1 MENKKLSLDVNNIS
15 LMRPNANVDPIYGP
29 YESKQDAADALN
41 EYKDIV
47 KPGKIFSVNE
57 NNVVHQYVLTTDIS
71 STTVT
76 NIDSVA
82 KKSANTEELAQVR
95 NELWRELTDLQDN
108 LDENV
113 ARIDE
118 EIANIDVNM
127 TSSDSV
133 QFVDGQG
140 QASYCNV
147 SLARNAKS
155 ASVSDGITNP
165 LVISSSV
172 GDKGL
177 TINMGKL
184 VSKTPDNPLD
194 FTNDGILLS
203 YGEGLTVESGSLVLS
218 NSAVDRYI
226 SGWSPIYLG
235 SEFPNDDFPYFTIR
249 VGSAL
254 RISSGSNPSLF
265 VQIHDKGGIALTPF
279 GLAIST
285 GIGIGTDAQGRVNV
299 NYSQGITTNNNNDII
314 ANIGSGLIF
323 VDNKITVRRFD
334 DSLAFAPS
342 GALKVNVDD
351 VTIKLSSSASSSALY
366 VDQSQIHP
374 TISATKGS
382 TTGVITSGDNQN
394 IQLGTGLSIDGTVSG
409 GYRIIVD
416 TNWLTNFVQ
425 NIINGQ

>member
-1 MENKKLSLDVNNIS
+1 MENNKKLSLDVNNIS

-29 YESKQDAADALN
+29 YESKQAAADALN

-71 STTVT
+71 SITVT

-82 KKSANTEELAQVR
+82 KKTANAEELAQVR

-147 SLARNAKS
+147 SLAQNTKYTY
-155 ASVSDGITNP
+155 VSDGITNP

-184 VSKTPDNPLD
+184 VSRSLGNPLKI
-194 FTNDGILLS
+194 TGDGIFLS
-203 YGEGLTVESGSLVLS
+203 YGAGLKVDSGTLALS
-218 NSAVDRYI
+218 SNAI
-226 SGWSPIYLG
+226 SMNISERSPIYLG
-235 SEFPNDDFPYFTIR
+235 TDSGGEVPTLRIR
-249 VGSAL
+249 VSTGLSM
-254 RISSGSNPSLF
+254 SSETNPSIY
-265 VQIHDKGGIALTPF
+265 VPIDMAGGVTLTPG

-285 GIGIGTDAQGRVNV
+285 GIGINTDDQGHVNV
-299 NYSQGITTNNNNDII
+299 DYSHGITTNNNNQII
-314 ANIGSGLIF
+314 ANIGDGLIF
-323 VDNKITVRRFD
+323 VGNRITVRRFD
-334 DSLAFAPS
+334 DSLTFAPT

-351 VTIKLSSSASSSALY
+351 VTIKLSSSASSSSLY

-382 TTGVITSGDNQN
+382 TTEVVTSGNNQD
-394 IQLGTGLSIDGTVSG
+394 IQLGTGLSIDGTVSS
-409 GYRIIVD
+409 GYRMIVD

-425 NIINGQ
+425 SIINGQ

>member
-29 YESKQDAADALN
+29 YESKQAAADALN

-82 KKSANTEELAQVR
+82 KKNANTEELAQVR

-118 EIANIDVNM
+118 ELANIDINM

-147 SLARNAKS
+147 SLAQNAKS

-184 VSKTPDNPLD
+184 VSKTPDNPLA
-194 FTNDGILLS
+194 FTNDGIFLS
-203 YGEGLTVESGSLVLS
+203 YGAGLTVDYGALVLS
-218 NSAVDRYI
+218 SSAI
-226 SGWSPIYLG
+226 SVNISERSPIYLG
-235 SEFPNDDFPYFTIR
+235 TDSASGEVPSLKIR
-249 VGSAL
+249 ISTGL
-254 RISSGSNPSLF
+254 RISSETNPSVF
-265 VQIHDKGGIALTPF
+265 VPIDIEGGIILTPG

-285 GIGIGTDAQGRVNV
+285 GIGINTDDQGSVNIT
-299 NYSQGITTNNNNDII
+299 YSNGITTNNNNEII
-314 ANIGSGLIF
+314 ANIGDGLTFIG
-323 VDNKITVRRFD
+323 DKIAVRRFD
-334 DSLAFAPS
+334 NSLTFAPS
-342 GALKVNVDD
+342 GALKVNIDD